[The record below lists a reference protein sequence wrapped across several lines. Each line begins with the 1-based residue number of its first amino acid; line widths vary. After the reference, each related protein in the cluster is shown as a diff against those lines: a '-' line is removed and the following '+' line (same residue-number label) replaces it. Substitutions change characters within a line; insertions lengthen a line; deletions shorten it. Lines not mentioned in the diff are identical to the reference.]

1 MRGNLA
7 SPKKEGKI
15 SQKLPKSSPTQKNLD
30 RPRSR
35 SVRDRDIAHRNF
47 ALTRRVA
54 FKSDPD
60 PLSTPDRTLA
70 KRSTRG
76 ATHHELRPANPHRT
90 SPERACGAVAV
101 ARQAPRGGPPR
112 RRRPR
117 SPPAAPNHRRADER
131 SIRCVRAPH
140 TPRRPAAPPRRHV
153 SCEAASKAP
162 SDAAATEPPLRYM
175 CIHQFSSV
183 HSLLPW
189 SIGPT
194 EYAHT
199 QGVGVTKNHTRHA
212 SVRPIG

>member
-1 MRGNLA
+1 MSSAQPIRIEPA
-7 SPKKEGKI
+7 RKEPVEPSP
-15 SQKLPKSSPTQKNLD
+15 SPAKPREEARRAADGREAL
-30 RPRSR
+30 RPR
-35 SVRDRDIAHRNF
+35 
-47 ALTRRVA
+47 
-54 FKSDPD
+54 
-60 PLSTPDRTLA
+60 RTIDEPMSA
-70 KRSTRG
+70 PY
-76 ATHHELRPANPHRT
+76 AACEPRT
-90 SPERACGAVAV
+90 
-101 ARQAPRGGPPR
+101 
-112 RRRPR
+112 
-117 SPPAAPNHRRADER
+117 
-131 SIRCVRAPH
+131 
-140 TPRRPAAPPRRHV
+140 RPAAPPPRRDPRRHV